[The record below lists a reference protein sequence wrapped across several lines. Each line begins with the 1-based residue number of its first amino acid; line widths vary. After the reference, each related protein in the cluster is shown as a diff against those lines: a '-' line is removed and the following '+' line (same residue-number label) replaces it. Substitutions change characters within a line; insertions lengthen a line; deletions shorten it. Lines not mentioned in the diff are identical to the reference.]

1 MDTSKLLLAIQEQE
15 SSLVSSAKIPIQL
28 HDAVDDDDDEHSEYA
43 SSYLAKLMLS

>member
-28 HDAVDDDDDEHSEYA
+28 HDAVDDDDEHSEYA

>member
-1 MDTSKLLLAIQEQE
+1 MAIQEQE

-28 HDAVDDDDDEHSEYA
+28 HDAVDGDDDDDDEHSEYA